1 MRKDRCYIHWYRA
14 HRPDEMRILRL
25 GNPSFMKWDCV
36 RWHLEEKIGLH
47 SGKKQTA
54 VVMGRYIDGDDL
66 EWFGDDKVV
75 EGQRRVL
82 VKVVPYWY
90 QFDYDPRNHRSAPLC
105 GPVYHPP
112 AIRAFYAAQGV
123 HLPSSF
129 S

>member
-1 MRKDRCYIHWYRA
+1 MYVYI
-14 HRPDEMRILRL
+14 
-25 GNPSFMKWDCV
+25 
-36 RWHLEEKIGLH
+36 
-47 SGKKQTA
+47 
-54 VVMGRYIDGDDL
+54 YIYIYLDQACLIIREGTTHMTHNHIYS
-66 EWFGDDKVV
+66 WFGDDKVV
-75 EGQRRVL
+75 EAQRRVL

-112 AIRAFYAAQGV
+112 VIRAFYAAQGV